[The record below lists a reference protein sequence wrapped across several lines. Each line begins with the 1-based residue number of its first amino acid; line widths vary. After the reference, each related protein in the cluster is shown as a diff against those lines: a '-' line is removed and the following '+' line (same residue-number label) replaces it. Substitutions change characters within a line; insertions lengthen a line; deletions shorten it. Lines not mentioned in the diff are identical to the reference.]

1 MDFIKYQQLFVND
14 LEDTTFLSDP
24 ANLYEPFNY
33 IMHLGG
39 KRLRPTALLMS
50 TDVFG
55 GDMNLAKSAAMAIEV
70 FHNFTLAHDDIMD
83 EAPLRRG
90 QATVHMK
97 YDVNTAI
104 LSGDLMLIDSYD
116 RLFEY
121 AKHPHFAE
129 ILNCFNEAARLVC
142 HGQQLDVDFETRT
155 AVQEQE
161 YLTMIEWKTAVL
173 FAAGLKMGALLANAT
188 LDLSNKIY
196 DYGIN
201 VGLAFQVQDDILD
214 SFGDP
219 EKFGKKVGGDILQAK
234 KTLLVIKTLEYL
246 SGSDLASFEASFEAK
261 DMAEDKKV
269 SIIKDYFKNAGAL
282 AYAEDLKN
290 NYRKRADHLIDS
302 IIKQGFPKATI
313 FNDLSTFLLGRES

>member
-1 MDFIKYQQLFVND
+1 MDFIKYQQLFLND
-14 LEDTTFLSDP
+14 LKDTTFLATP
-24 ANLYEPFNY
+24 TNLYDPFNY

-90 QATVHMK
+90 KATVHMK

-121 AKHPHFAE
+121 ANHTHFGE
-129 ILNCFNEAARLVC
+129 ILRCFNEAARLVC
-142 HGQQLDVDFETRT
+142 HGQQLDVDFETRIT
-155 AVQEQE
+155 VEEQE

-173 FAAGLKMGALLANAT
+173 FAAGLKIGALLANASV
-188 LDLSNKIY
+188 DLANKIY
-196 DYGIN
+196 AYGIN

-214 SFGDP
+214 SFGYP

-246 SGSDLASFEASFEAK
+246 TGEDLASFKATFKAQNL
-261 DMAEDKKV
+261 DEDKKV
-269 SIIKDYFKNAGAL
+269 AAIKDYFKNAGAL
-282 AYAEDLKN
+282 AFAEKLKN
-290 NYRKRADHLIDS
+290 KYKKQADQLIDS
-302 IIKQGFPKATI
+302 IIGQGYPKATI
-313 FNDLSTFLLGRES
+313 FNDLSSYLLGRES